1 MENQKNKSE
10 KTIDQLRN
18 EAVKGEE
25 IKGGTGVVVGPP
37 DVFGPNNPPS
47 DPLDA
52 TNLQMP
58 NLAINDPLLGDI
70 DPFNPSPTGDKA
82 TASTIVSPTDY

>member
-1 MENQKNKSE
+1 MENQKNKTE

-25 IKGGTGVVVGPP
+25 IKGGNGVVVSPP

-52 TNLQMP
+52 TNVQMP
-58 NLAINDPLLGDI
+58 HLAISDPLLGDI
-70 DPFNPSPTGDKA
+70 DPLNSSPTGDKA
-82 TASTIVSPTDY
+82 TGSPLITPADF